1 MRPLTAILTGVIG
14 TAFMAFLCRGL
25 HAEAIANGLRNPIQQ
40 ALTALPLTG
49 ASVTVDGRDVTLRG
63 LADSEAA
70 KLQAGEVAAG
80 QWGVYRV
87 TNLLEVRAA
96 ATLPPA
102 ASLNCQAEFAE
113 ILKAEQPRFANA
125 SSVLSPSSYPLLD
138 RVAQAASQCPAA
150 QLTVGGHTSSR
161 GGLAKNLELSRAR
174 AQAVVTYLAAK
185 GIPASRMEAEGFG
198 PNQPVADNATEEGMG
213 RNRRIEIKV
222 KGL

>member
-1 MRPLTAILTGVIG
+1 
-14 TAFMAFLCRGL
+14 MAFLCRGL
-25 HAEAIANGLRNPIQQ
+25 HAEAIADGLRNPIQQ

-49 ASVTVDGRDVTLRG
+49 AAVAVKGRDVTLRG
-63 LADSEAA
+63 VANSEAA

-87 TNLLEVRAA
+87 TNLLEVRAS
-96 ATLPPA
+96 ATPTPPPA

-125 SSVLSPSSYPLLD
+125 SSVLSQSSYPLLD

-161 GGLAKNLELSRAR
+161 GGLAMNLELSRAR
-174 AQAVVTYLAAK
+174 AQAVVTYLMAK
-185 GIPASRMEAEGFG
+185 GIPGSRMEAEGYG